1 MNPAE
6 TPVLFAQKNA
16 PVTGGLVRLKPR
28 ISLTSVFILLMAW
41 AVPSLHSETY
51 TFTTMAGIGGKKGDL
66 DGAGGGIGFPLFNS
80 PTGLVINKA
89 GNLYVTD
96 SGNQL
101 IREVTPAG
109 AVTTLSGTVG
119 QAGALDGTGIGA
131 SFNSPQGPAMDSAGN
146 LYVADFSSATIR
158 KITTAGVVTTIA
170 GTALST
176 GTIDGTGVAARF
188 LKPSS
193 VAVDSSGNLY
203 VTDSGNHTIRKITSA
218 GVVTT
223 FAGKAGT
230 PGILDTATGVTALFN
245 NPRSVV
251 VDSSGTLYVADS
263 NSNTIR
269 KITSAGSVSTLAGK
283 ADTFG
288 STDGVGSAAR
298 FNFPT
303 SLALD
308 ASGNLYVADGLNR
321 VIRKVV
327 VSTGAVT
334 TLAGSV
340 GVVGKAD
347 GTGTAATFS
356 NPVGIAVDSSG
367 NVYVADY
374 TNQLIRKVTSAGVVT
389 TIAGVAGMPG
399 ALDGQGYNSTPA
411 LFSSPVG
418 AAVDGS
424 GNVYIADSGNNA
436 IRKVKSSGEVST
448 FAGSSGSVGWAGG
461 NGTSA
466 SFNTPGGIALD
477 PTTGDFFVADTVNH
491 LIRKVTKTG
500 EVSIFAG
507 TAAVAG
513 SADGLGTAASFNL
526 PSAVAVDNVGNVYV
540 ADYDN
545 NTIRKITPAGQVSTF
560 AGAAGIQGSAD
571 GVGTTAARF
580 NHPRGVAVD
589 SGGNVYVADFGNHT
603 IRKIGTD
610 STVLTWA
617 GTTGSAGS
625 ADGSLNIGRFNGP
638 TGVAFDKST
647 GTLLVTDSNN
657 STIRQVTVAGAIS
670 TIGGVAGTASNVDGA
685 GTAARFDHPTGL
697 AVDAA
702 GNLYIADTR
711 NHTIRKAPT
720 PTSSSGGSGGGTGGG
735 SGTGGT
741 GGSGSGGTGG
751 NGGTGGS
758 GGSTGTGTGFV
769 LHPSGVAF
777 GTGSVLF
784 YIADTANNCI
794 KAVSA
799 DGTFTV
805 TVFAGKNGSAGS
817 TDGTGTAALFN
828 GPTAMVADSA
838 GNLYV
843 CDTGNATIRKITS
856 AGVVTTIAGAAGSRG
871 TQDGT
876 GSAALFSN
884 PSGIAMNS
892 AGNLYVS
899 DSTNSTIRQ
908 ITSAGV
914 VTTFA
919 GVAKAAGDADGIGAS
934 ARFNNPTGLAID
946 AGDRLYIADTYNSTI
961 RKMNTARTTA
971 SAAAVGTI
979 TTAGNLAVVV
989 TDAGLTGSPITVSVP
1004 VLVDDTSTAWATK
1017 VATALQANTVIA
1029 ARYTASA
1036 SSTVISLIA
1045 INNDPNITAVNI
1057 SLDNGTA
1064 AGITPAPTS
1073 TFLLS
1078 GTVTTLAGLAGVSG
1092 IFDGAGT
1099 YALFNLPMGL
1109 SVDSAYNVYVA
1120 DTGNNCIRQVSSSGL
1135 VTTLAGIAGVA
1146 GNRDGT
1152 NTTALF
1158 NQPQALLLSSVIIV
1172 ADTGNS
1178 VIRTVTVGNQS
1189 AVSTVALK
1197 APTTT
1202 TPSDGGSSGGG
1213 GGNIDP
1219 WFVAA
1224 LLALFGFALKA
1235 RSGTRRL
1242 QS

>member
-1 MNPAE
+1 M
-6 TPVLFAQKNA
+6 PVLFAQKNA

-28 ISLTSVFILLMAW
+28 ISLTSVFMLLMAW

-51 TFTTMAGIGGKKGDL
+51 TFTTMAGIGGKVGSL

-109 AVTTLSGTVG
+109 AVTTISGTVG
-119 QAGALDGTGIGA
+119 QAGTIDGTGIGA
-131 SFNSPQGPAMDSAGN
+131 SFNSPQGPAVDSAGN
-146 LYVADFSSATIR
+146 LYVADFSNSTIR
-158 KITTAGVVTTIA
+158 KITPAGVVTTLA
-170 GTALST
+170 GSVGVPGALNGTGTAAS
-176 GTIDGTGVAARF
+176 F
-188 LKPSS
+188 LKPSA
-193 VAVDSSGNLY
+193 VAVDGSGNVY
-203 VTDSGNHTIRKITSA
+203 VADSGNHTIRKITSA

-230 PGILDTATGVTALFN
+230 FGTTDTATDVTALFN
-245 NPRSVV
+245 NPRSLV
-251 VDSSGTLYVADS
+251 VDGSGTLYVADT
-263 NSNTIR
+263 NNNTIR
-269 KITSAGSVSTLAGK
+269 KITSAGVVSTLAGK
-283 ADTFG
+283 GDTFG

-298 FNFPT
+298 FSFPNG
-303 SLALD
+303 LALD
-308 ASGNLYVADGLNR
+308 GSGNLYVADGLNQ

-327 VSTGAVT
+327 VSTGAVS

-340 GVVGKAD
+340 GVSGKAD
-347 GTGTAATFS
+347 GTGTAASFK
-356 NPVGIAVDSSG
+356 NPAGLAADASG

-374 TNQLIRKVTSAGVVT
+374 ANQLIRKVTSAGVVT
-389 TIAGVAGMPG
+389 TVAGVSGMAG

-418 AAVDGS
+418 AAVDASGS
-424 GNVYIADSGNNA
+424 VYLADSGNNA
-436 IRKVKSSGEVST
+436 IRKVDPSGVVTT
-448 FAGSSGSVGWAGG
+448 FAGNSLSVGRVDGA
-461 NGTSA
+461 GTSA
-466 SFNTPGGIALD
+466 SFNAPGGIALD
-477 PTTGDFFVADTVNH
+477 PTTGGFVVADTVNH
-491 LIRKVTKTG
+491 LIRKVTSTG
-500 EVSIFAG
+500 VVSTFAG
-507 TAAVAG
+507 TATEG
-513 SADGLGTAASFNL
+513 SADGLGIAASFNL
-526 PSAVAVDNVGNVYV
+526 PSAVAVDAGGNIYV

-545 NTIRKITPAGQVSTF
+545 NTIRKITTAGQVSTF
-560 AGAAGIQGSAD
+560 AGAAGGAGSTD
-571 GVGTTAARF
+571 GVGTAARF

-589 SGGNVYVADFGNHT
+589 SGGYVYVADFGNHT
-603 IRKIGTD
+603 IRKIAPDG
-610 STVLTWA
+610 TVLTWA

-638 TGVAFDKST
+638 TGVAFDAST
-647 GTLLVTDSNN
+647 GTILVTDSNN
-657 STIRQVTVAGAIS
+657 STIRQVNVAGVIS
-670 TIGGVAGTASNVDGA
+670 TIGGVAGTASNVDGE

-697 AVDAA
+697 AVDAK

-711 NHTIRKAPT
+711 NHTLRKATT

-769 LHPSGVAF
+769 LHPSGLASA
-777 GTGSVLF
+777 GVL

-794 KAVSA
+794 KAVAS
-799 DGTFTV
+799 DLTV
-805 TVFAGKNGSAGS
+805 TVFAGKEGSAGS

-828 GPTAMVADSA
+828 GPTAMVADAA

-919 GVAKAAGDADGIGAS
+919 GAAKAAGDADGIGTA
-934 ARFNNPTGLAID
+934 ARFNNPMGLTID
-946 AGDRLYIADTYNSTI
+946 SGDRLYIADTYNNTV

-979 TTAGNLAVVV
+979 TASGNLAVVV

-1004 VLVDDTSTAWATK
+1004 VLTDDISTAWATK

-1036 SSTVISLIA
+1036 SSNVISLIA
-1045 INNDPNITAVNI
+1045 VNNDPNIIALNI

-1064 AGITPAPTS
+1064 AGITAAPTS

-1092 IFDGAGT
+1092 VFDGTGT
-1099 YALFNLPMGL
+1099 YALFNLPTGL
-1109 SVDSAYNVYVA
+1109 TIDSAYNVYVA
-1120 DTGNNCIRQVSSSGL
+1120 DTGNNCIRRINSAGV
-1135 VTTLAGIAGVA
+1135 VTTLAGIAGIA
-1146 GNRDGT
+1146 GNRDGLG
-1152 NTTALF
+1152 TTALF
-1158 NQPQALLLSSVIIV
+1158 NQPQALLLSSSAIIV

-1178 VIRTVTVGNQS
+1178 IIRTLNGQS

-1197 APTTT
+1197 APAT
-1202 TPSDGGSSGGG
+1202 TPGGGGGSSGGG
-1213 GGNIDP
+1213 GGGGSIDS

-1224 LLALFGFALKA
+1224 LLALSGFALKA
-1235 RSGTRRL
+1235 RSGVRRL
-1242 QS
+1242 